1 METSARANKSYPP
14 GEQVRG
20 YYFREERGGIEGFGR
35 RPRLR
40 LHLQWRGRRSKIEIR
55 KKEKKKAAGSE
66 KVPATNS
73 HSSAAR
79 ILRASI
85 FRPDGF
91 IRGQVFRPIFLNL
104 VTRLRDATIKTMA
117 DDRVDGGGRRQ
128 ADRGNEINLSGVEFA
143 TDRVPW
149 KFRMS
154 SPYSTIIHE
163 LSRIKRNSTW
173 IVKNYFFNNPFL
185 RHSSI
190 QKPRLDKW
198 NFAEDLSRSWRRIEN
213 RGRDNATIRSVS
225 GKGKKWK
232 LLRTCSREC
241 RYIKPRFSRIR
252 KETGGNFETSWIFVL
267 ENETMEEIEKSGY

>member
-1 METSARANKSYPP
+1 MIAWTEAAASGSRQWNKSLGGGIRNGQSSLEIQNELTLLYYNSWIIANK
-14 GEQVRG
+14 
-20 YYFREERGGIEGFGR
+20 
-35 RPRLR
+35 
-40 LHLQWRGRRSKIEIR
+40 
-55 KKEKKKAAGSE
+55 
-66 KVPATNS
+66 N
-73 HSSAAR
+73 
-79 ILRASI
+79 
-85 FRPDGF
+85 
-91 IRGQVFRPIFLNL
+91 
-104 VTRLRDATIKTMA
+104 
-117 DDRVDGGGRRQ
+117 
-128 ADRGNEINLSGVEFA
+128 
-143 TDRVPW
+143 
-149 KFRMS
+149 
-154 SPYSTIIHE
+154 
-163 LSRIKRNSTW
+163 W

-267 ENETMEEIEKSGY
+267 ENETMEEIEKSG

>member
-20 YYFREERGGIEGFGR
+20 YYFREEEGRGEESGEGFGR

-117 DDRVDGGGRRQ
+117 DDRVDGGG
-128 ADRGNEINLSGVEFA
+128 G
-143 TDRVPW
+143 
-149 KFRMS
+149 K
-154 SPYSTIIHE
+154 
-163 LSRIKRNSTW
+163 
-173 IVKNYFFNNPFL
+173 
-185 RHSSI
+185 
-190 QKPRLDKW
+190 
-198 NFAEDLSRSWRRIEN
+198 RIE
-213 RGRDNATIRSVS
+213 AM
-225 GKGKKWK
+225 K
-232 LLRTCSREC
+232 
-241 RYIKPRFSRIR
+241 
-252 KETGGNFETSWIFVL
+252 
-267 ENETMEEIEKSGY
+267 